1 MTDTLGPIR
10 SAFADHIE
18 VLEKKITALQGEDAF
33 SIPIGDRFEVMRLT
47 IEQRAWQAAVV
58 TLNAAAKGMPVGHRV
73 TLWVDGLPE
82 DQGVVLA
89 MADEVPEPL
98 NWDDPL
104 YSVPVRWDN
113 GSLSWEELGDL
124 RPVIES

>member
-1 MTDTLGPIR
+1 MADTLGQIR
-10 SAFADHIE
+10 LAFADHIE
-18 VLEKKITALQGEDAF
+18 VLEKKITALQPEDAF
-33 SIPIGDRFEVMRLT
+33 SIPIGDRFEIMRLT
-47 IEQRAWQAAVV
+47 IEQRAWQAAMVV
-58 TLNAAAKGMPVGHRV
+58 LQAAAKGMPVGHRV

-82 DQGVVLA
+82 NMGVVLA
-89 MADEVPEPL
+89 MTDEVPEPP
-98 NWDDPL
+98 NWDEPF